1 MHTQHFF
8 FRSPIFLKSRA
19 HFYCDVTLEVAAS
32 VVQPSILLSHLLGD
46 RALPVA
52 CHMRSCLARIGTE
65 QVPANRNQLAVR
77 QEQSCHRN
85 QPLATLTLC
94 TVPPIRTS
102 AAWCLSGSQSGTKGQ
117 NSFILIVCPAQ
128 TILSRSS
135 TSQCP
140 SALFNLT
147 AAVAPRCTVFAH
159 E

>member
-8 FRSPIFLKSRA
+8 FGHQFFPKRRSHFCRA
-19 HFYCDVTLEVAAS
+19 HHFVIAAS
-32 VVQPSILLSHLLGD
+32 VVQHSVSVVLLLVDSVV
-46 RALPVA
+46 PVA
-52 CHMRSCLARIGTE
+52 CNMRSCPSRIGNGAACRRRNRFLGAPLEKWLCNAAAQKTARKNALRHTSL
-65 QVPANRNQLAVR
+65 VPA
-77 QEQSCHRN
+77 
-85 QPLATLTLC
+85 
-94 TVPPIRTS
+94 
-102 AAWCLSGSQSGTKGQ
+102 SQSGTKGQ

-147 AAVAPRCTVFAH
+147 AAAVPRCTVFAR